1 MTEHATRLI
10 DNKTLS
16 PLGLA
21 SLANNLENVS
31 LPRRIASKT
40 PKIDIIKSLIAIFGA
55 FIAVL
60 VAPVRDM
67 EIPNKNAKRPKKG
80 RHEQK
85 EM

>member
-31 LPRRIASKT
+31 LPRRIASNT

-67 EIPNKNAKRPKKG
+67 EIPNKNAKRPKK
-80 RHEQK
+80 REA
-85 EM
+85 